1 MTVFDFIQQFI
12 LFIIPGV
19 ITYLFFC
26 YLTGRK
32 LQSDLFAIAIIFIC
46 STASFLLGN
55 MLLLFINIVPR
66 FNFELADVVQIL
78 SGETKG
84 LTVPNLISA
93 IAASVVLGTVAVLFW
108 DKNMLFRLAN
118 LLKISGRTDNNEV
131 WENIFDTQPWV
142 IVRDHVSNNV
152 YYGCVIKYSDRNT
165 LRELL
170 LMDVSVWS
178 KNDGE
183 YHMEQ
188 IYIARAPSEFSIEID
203 KYNKEIE
210 KNEKSELSNES

>member
-46 STASFLLGN
+46 STVSFLLGN

-142 IVRDHVSNNV
+142 IVRDYVSNNV

-170 LMDVSVWS
+170 LIDVSVWS

-203 KYNKEIE
+203 QYNKEID
-210 KNEKSELSNES
+210 KNEEAELSNES